1 MVNSLR
7 RKNMTASKTCTI
19 KLLNKTYDIKCPE
32 NEVDNLQLAAAKL
45 NEQLLQNKKKFKQLD
60 DFQNLVLASLHV
72 SHELIACQKQQEQ
85 QRHQVTQFIN
95 SLENKINQVV
105 NGNPFVEEKID

>member
-1 MVNSLR
+1 
-7 RKNMTASKTCTI
+7 MTASKSCTI
-19 KLLNKTYDIKCPE
+19 KLLNKNYDIKCPE
-32 NEVDNLQLAAAKL
+32 HETANLQKAAAKL

-60 DFQNLVLASLHV
+60 DFQNLVLASLHI
-72 SHELIACQKQQEQ
+72 SHELISCQKQQEQ

-105 NGNPFVEEKID
+105 NGNPFAEPQTEG